1 MGSLGAE
8 SFDSLSA
15 FTAGLSDQCVS
26 IEIPLADTTVN
37 VYPFGAFG
45 GDGKGQREEWW
56 KLWIPLEI
64 AVETSFYFAIF
75 FSADGALALT
85 AADLTPSPT
94 KNPFGMVPAK
104 LNQFFIRVP
113 RNKPYGY
120 YRWSG
125 GDVAD
130 LVLRG
135 CRYMPPLPPPGV

>member
-26 IEIPLADTTVN
+26 IEIPLSNSTVN
-37 VYPFGAFG
+37 MYQFGNIG
-45 GDGKGQREEWW
+45 SDNKGQREEWW

-64 AVETSFYFAIF
+64 ETETTFYFAIF
-75 FSADGALALT
+75 FSADGTLTPT
-85 AADLTPSPT
+85 AAELTPDDT
-94 KNPFGMVPAK
+94 KKAFGMVPAK

-125 GDVAD
+125 GDVED

-135 CRYMPPLPPPGV
+135 CS